1 MTPGCVPTLRVSAAP
16 SVQSWWVRD
25 AASLPGPGRDCHGVS
40 CPGRGG
46 WLGAGAAP
54 ASTASGSVASA
65 FPSVDSG
72 APCSR
77 PWMCS
82 GDKRAEEGPQSCPLP
97 HPHQVLEGEVT
108 GAIGRAG
115 REGAEGPWRGGDPEL
130 GQGSTRHGRG
140 SRLRLRR
147 SFQAPQPQTLGPLVP
162 CTCHTSSPLTVN
174 PKGPQEEGRGS
185 LPGLPTG
192 MHPPQKPWGLMFRG
206 SPVPTLHPNTLSA
219 PHTWVPAEWTSGA

>member
-1 MTPGCVPTLRVSAAP
+1 M
-16 SVQSWWVRD
+16 
-25 AASLPGPGRDCHGVS
+25 S

-54 ASTASGSVASA
+54 ASAASGSVASA

-72 APCSR
+72 APCSQ
-77 PWMCS
+77 PWLCS
-82 GDKRAEEGPQSCPLP
+82 GDKWAERDPSPAPCPTP
-97 HPHQVLEGEVT
+97 PCSRRGGDRCHQ
-108 GAIGRAG
+108 GRAG

-185 LPGLPTG
+185 LLGLPAG

-219 PHTWVPAEWTSGA
+219 PHTRAPAEWTSGAWNRCGRQWPA